1 MQAIKSIEALEAHY
15 GKVSPLAI
23 SKVCEHITPLY
34 QRWIDASRFMILS
47 TVGPSGTDASPRGD
61 SDEVVRIVDAK
72 TLWLPDWKGNNRLD
86 SLKNIV
92 EDGRV
97 SAMFMVSGSDTVVR
111 INGEAIVTAD
121 DVITGAFERDGK
133 LPCTVTVITVG
144 EVYFQCAKALM
155 RSGLW
160 QAGDASAGLPTAGSC
175 CRNKRQNLQ
184 RRVMTTAIHNTLR
197 SVFGR

>member
-121 DVITGAFERDGK
+121 DVVTGAFERDGK
-133 LPCTVTVITVG
+133 QVMPARHCPPQAS
-144 EVYFQCAKALM
+144 FC
-155 RSGLW
+155 RS
-160 QAGDASAGLPTAGSC
+160 
-175 CRNKRQNLQ
+175 KRQNLQ
-184 RRVMTTAIHNTLR
+184 PRVMTTAIHNTLR
-197 SVFGR
+197 SVFGRRASLLDVVAPIIQRHLPHVAHG

>member
-160 QAGDASAGLPTAGSC
+160 QAGDASAGLPSAGEF
-175 CRNKRQNLQ
+175 LQ
-184 RRVMTTAIHNTLR
+184 EQAPEFAAASYDDGYPQYAKERLW
-197 SVFGR
+197 

>member
-15 GKVSPLAI
+15 GAVSPLAI

-121 DVITGAFERDGK
+121 DVVTGAFERDGK
-133 LPCTVTVITVG
+133 
-144 EVYFQCAKALM
+144 
-155 RSGLW
+155 
-160 QAGDASAGLPTAGSC
+160 
-175 CRNKRQNLQ
+175 
-184 RRVMTTAIHNTLR
+184 
-197 SVFGR
+197 